1 MSVKTK
7 KIWVVGH
14 KNPDTDSICAA
25 IAYAHLKNQSAP
37 EGVKYEPKRA
47 GELNE
52 ETKYVLKH
60 FHVKAPALIT
70 DAGAQVKDIE
80 IRKTKGVSGKL
91 SMKRAWE
98 MMKQLN
104 VATLPITSEDNKLE
118 GLITTGDIAK
128 SYMDIYD
135 CRVLARAKTQYKNI
149 LETLEGTL
157 LVGNEHAYFCD
168 GKVLVAAANPDMM
181 EEYIED
187 NDLVISGNRYES
199 QLCALEMNAS
209 CMIICSGAKVT
220 KTIQKIAAEKDCV
233 LISTPYD
240 TYTVAR
246 LINQSISLKYF
257 MKRENLVTFGMD
269 DYVDDVRDTMQKE
282 KHRDF
287 PVLDEKGKYVGMIS
301 RRNLLSM
308 KKKQLI
314 LVDHNEKSQAVDN
327 IDGSEILEIIDHH
340 RLGSLE
346 TMAPVFFR
354 NQPLGCTATI
364 IYQMYREQ
372 GIEITKEIAGLL
384 CSAIL
389 SDTLMY
395 RSPTCTEVD
404 HIVAEELAL
413 IAGIQTD
420 EYAKAM
426 FQAGSDFSSKT
437 EEEIFYQDF
446 KAFCSNGTDF
456 GVGQISAMT
465 QEELD
470 QVKEKLQPYLQQV
483 IAERKVSM
491 VFVMLTNI
499 LEENTYL
506 ICAGEGAEELVQN
519 AYHVHEENGYYL
531 LKGVVSRKKQLIP
544 MFMSALQET

>member
-1 MSVKTK
+1 M
-7 KIWVVGH
+7 
-14 KNPDTDSICAA
+14 
-25 IAYAHLKNQSAP
+25 
-37 EGVKYEPKRA
+37 
-47 GELNE
+47 
-52 ETKYVLKH
+52 
-60 FHVKAPALIT
+60 
-70 DAGAQVKDIE
+70 
-80 IRKTKGVSGKL
+80 
-91 SMKRAWE
+91 
-98 MMKQLN
+98 
-104 VATLPITSEDNKLE
+104 
-118 GLITTGDIAK
+118 
-128 SYMDIYD
+128 
-135 CRVLARAKTQYKNI
+135 
-149 LETLEGTL
+149 
-157 LVGNEHAYFCD
+157 
-168 GKVLVAAANPDMM
+168 
-181 EEYIED
+181 
-187 NDLVISGNRYES
+187 
-199 QLCALEMNAS
+199 
-209 CMIICSGAKVT
+209 
-220 KTIQKIAAEKDCV
+220 
-233 LISTPYD
+233 
-240 TYTVAR
+240 
-246 LINQSISLKYF
+246 
-257 MKRENLVTFGMD
+257 
-269 DYVDDVRDTMQKE
+269 
-282 KHRDF
+282 
-287 PVLDEKGKYVGMIS
+287 
-301 RRNLLSM
+301 
-308 KKKQLI
+308 
-314 LVDHNEKSQAVDN
+314 
-327 IDGSEILEIIDHH
+327 
-340 RLGSLE
+340 
-346 TMAPVFFR
+346 
-354 NQPLGCTATI
+354 
-364 IYQMYREQ
+364 
-372 GIEITKEIAGLL
+372 EITKEIAGLL

-544 MFMSALQET
+544 MFMSVLQEA